1 MATWTTNR
9 EQLVKNNQDVLREGP
24 KSGNNKEGAS
34 NLRDLMI
41 QAVKEKEEKL
51 RLVVQLEA
59 QVRSVA
65 SSSAADQ
72 IAEVIAQRT
81 EVIDIMKEGLKK

>member
-1 MATWTTNR
+1 
-9 EQLVKNNQDVLREGP
+9 
-24 KSGNNKEGAS
+24 
-34 NLRDLMI
+34 MI

-72 IAEVIAQRT
+72 ITEVIAQRT
-81 EVIDIMKEGLKK
+81 EVIDIMKEGLKE

>member
-1 MATWTTNR
+1 M
-9 EQLVKNNQDVLREGP
+9 LHEGP

-34 NLRDLMI
+34 NFRDLMI
-41 QAVKEKEEKL
+41 QAVKENEEEL

-59 QVRSVA
+59 QVRNVA

-72 IAEVIAQRT
+72 IAEVIAQKI
-81 EVIDIMKEGLKK
+81 EVIDIIRIYVYILPIKLIH